1 MNPMEITLNEVLYT
15 LITCALMIVVRFGVQ
30 LIRTKTAE
38 IKNTEVQQMIDNI
51 GDIVIMV
58 SQTFVDSLK
67 ESGNF
72 DKEAQAK
79 AFDMA
84 KTAALNGMSDSMKKY
99 IDKYCGGLDEWLRIQ
114 IEAWVKKNKIEE
126 IAAKG

>member
-1 MNPMEITLNEVLYT
+1 MEITLNEVLYT
-15 LITCALMIVVRFGVQ
+15 LITCALMIVVKFVVQ
-30 LIRTKTAE
+30 LIRTKTSQ
-38 IKNTEVQQMIDNI
+38 IKNEELQGVIDGI

-72 DKEAQAK
+72 DKEAQAN

>member
-1 MNPMEITLNEVLYT
+1 MEITLNEVLYT
-15 LITCALMIVVRFGVQ
+15 LITCALMVVVRFGVQ

-72 DKEAQAK
+72 DKEAQAE
-79 AFDMA
+79 AFNMA

>member
-1 MNPMEITLNEVLYT
+1 MEITLNEVLYT
-15 LITCALMIVVRFGVQ
+15 LITCALMIVVKFVIQ

>member
-1 MNPMEITLNEVLYT
+1 MEITLNEVLYT

-30 LIRTKTAE
+30 LIRTKTAA
-38 IKNTEVQQMIDNI
+38 IKNAEVQQMIDNI

-79 AFDMA
+79 AFNMA

>member
-1 MNPMEITLNEVLYT
+1 MEITLNEVLYT

-38 IKNTEVQQMIDNI
+38 IKNAEVQQMIDNI

-72 DKEAQAK
+72 YKEAQAK
-79 AFDMA
+79 AFNMA

-99 IDKYCGGLDEWLRIQ
+99 IDKYCGGLDKWLRIQ

>member
-1 MNPMEITLNEVLYT
+1 MESTLNEVLYT

-38 IKNTEVQQMIDNI
+38 IKNAEVQQMIDNI

-79 AFDMA
+79 AFNMA

>member
-1 MNPMEITLNEVLYT
+1 MEITLNEVLYT

-30 LIRTKTAE
+30 LIRTKIAE
-38 IKNTEVQQMIDNI
+38 IKNAEVQQMIDNI

-79 AFDMA
+79 AFNMA

>member
-1 MNPMEITLNEVLYT
+1 MEITLNEVLYT

-38 IKNTEVQQMIDNI
+38 IKNAEVQQMIDNI

-79 AFDMA
+79 AFNMA

-114 IEAWVKKNKIEE
+114 IAAWVKKNKIEE

>member
-1 MNPMEITLNEVLYT
+1 MEITLNEVLYT

-38 IKNTEVQQMIDNI
+38 IKNAEVQQMIDNI

-99 IDKYCGGLDEWLRIQ
+99 IDKYCGGLDEWLKIQ

>member
-1 MNPMEITLNEVLYT
+1 MEITLNEVLYT
-15 LITCALMIVVRFGVQ
+15 LITCALMIVVKFVIQ
-30 LIRTKTAE
+30 LIRTKTSE
-38 IKNTEVQQMIDNI
+38 IKNTEVQQVIDNI

>member
-1 MNPMEITLNEVLYT
+1 MEITLNEVLYT

-38 IKNTEVQQMIDNI
+38 IKNAEVQQMIDNI

-79 AFDMA
+79 AFNMA

>member
-1 MNPMEITLNEVLYT
+1 MEITLNEVLYT

-30 LIRTKTAE
+30 LIRTKTAQ
-38 IKNTEVQQMIDNI
+38 IKNEELQGVIDGI

-84 KTAALNGMSDSMKKY
+84 KTAALNGMSKSMKKY

-114 IEAWVKKNKIEE
+114 IEAWVKKNKLEE
-126 IAAKG
+126 VAVKG

>member
-1 MNPMEITLNEVLYT
+1 MEITLNEVLYT

-38 IKNTEVQQMIDNI
+38 IKNAEVQQMIDNI

-67 ESGNF
+67 ESENF

-79 AFDMA
+79 AFNMA

>member
-1 MNPMEITLNEVLYT
+1 MEITLNEVLYT

-30 LIRTKTAE
+30 LIRTKTSQ
-38 IKNTEVQQMIDNI
+38 IKNEELQQAIDGI
-51 GDIVIMV
+51 GNIVIMV

>member
-1 MNPMEITLNEVLYT
+1 MEITLNEVLYT

-38 IKNTEVQQMIDNI
+38 IKNAEVQQMIDNI

-79 AFDMA
+79 AFNMA
-84 KTAALNGMSDSMKKY
+84 KTAALNSMSDSMKKY

>member
-1 MNPMEITLNEVLYT
+1 MEITLNEVLYT
-15 LITCALMIVVRFGVQ
+15 LITCALMVVVRFGVQ

-38 IKNTEVQQMIDNI
+38 IKNAEVQQMIDNI

-79 AFDMA
+79 AFNMA

-126 IAAKG
+126 IAAKR

>member
-1 MNPMEITLNEVLYT
+1 MEITLNEVLYT

-38 IKNTEVQQMIDNI
+38 IKNAEIQQMIDNI

-79 AFDMA
+79 AFNMA

>member
-1 MNPMEITLNEVLYT
+1 MEITLNEVLYT

-38 IKNTEVQQMIDNI
+38 IKNAEVQQMIDNI

-79 AFDMA
+79 AFNMA
-84 KTAALNGMSDSMKKY
+84 KTAALNGMSNSMKKY

>member
-1 MNPMEITLNEVLYT
+1 MEITLNEVLYT
-15 LITCALMIVVRFGVQ
+15 LITCALMIIVRFGVQ

-38 IKNTEVQQMIDNI
+38 IKNAEVQQMIDNI

-79 AFDMA
+79 AFNMA
-84 KTAALNGMSDSMKKY
+84 KTAALNSMSDSMKKY

>member
-1 MNPMEITLNEVLYT
+1 MEITLNEVLYT

-38 IKNTEVQQMIDNI
+38 IRNAEVQQMIDNI

-79 AFDMA
+79 AFNMA

>member
-1 MNPMEITLNEVLYT
+1 MEITLNEVLYT

-38 IKNTEVQQMIDNI
+38 IKNAEVQQMIDNI

-72 DKEAQAK
+72 EKEAQAK
-79 AFDMA
+79 AFNMA

>member
-1 MNPMEITLNEVLYT
+1 MEITLNEVLYT
-15 LITCALMIVVRFGVQ
+15 LITCALMIVVKFGVQ
-30 LIRTKTAE
+30 LIRTKTAQ
-38 IKNTEVQQMIDNI
+38 IKNAEVQQMIDNI

>member
-1 MNPMEITLNEVLYT
+1 MEITLNEVLYT

-38 IKNTEVQQMIDNI
+38 IKNAEVQQMIDNI

-72 DKEAQAK
+72 DKEA
-79 AFDMA
+79 
-84 KTAALNGMSDSMKKY
+84 
-99 IDKYCGGLDEWLRIQ
+99 
-114 IEAWVKKNKIEE
+114 
-126 IAAKG
+126 

>member
-1 MNPMEITLNEVLYT
+1 MEITLNEVLYT

-38 IKNTEVQQMIDNI
+38 IKNAEVQQMIDNI

-79 AFDMA
+79 AFNMA

-114 IEAWVKKNKIEE
+114 IKAWNKKNKIEE

>member
-1 MNPMEITLNEVLYT
+1 MEITLNEVLYT

-30 LIRTKTAE
+30 LIRTKTSQ
-38 IKNTEVQQMIDNI
+38 IKNEELQGVIDGI

-84 KTAALNGMSDSMKKY
+84 KAAALNGMSESMKKY
-99 IDKYCGGLDEWLRIQ
+99 IDKYCGGLEEWLRIQ
-114 IEAWVKKNKIEE
+114 IEAWVKKNKLEE
-126 IAAKG
+126 VAAKG

>member
-1 MNPMEITLNEVLYT
+1 MEITLNEVLYT

-30 LIRTKTAE
+30 LIRTKTAQ
-38 IKNTEVQQMIDNI
+38 IKNAEVQQMIDNI

-58 SQTFVDSLK
+58 SQTFVDSPK

-79 AFDMA
+79 AFNMA

>member
-1 MNPMEITLNEVLYT
+1 MEITLNEVLYT
-15 LITCALMIVVRFGVQ
+15 LITCALMIVVKFVIQ

-84 KTAALNGMSDSMKKY
+84 KTAALNSMSDSMKKY

>member
-1 MNPMEITLNEVLYT
+1 MEITLNEVLYT

-30 LIRTKTAE
+30 FIRTKTAE
-38 IKNTEVQQMIDNI
+38 IKNAEVQQMIDNI

-79 AFDMA
+79 AFNMA

>member
-1 MNPMEITLNEVLYT
+1 MEITLNEVLYT

-30 LIRTKTAE
+30 LIRAKTSQ
-38 IKNTEVQQMIDNI
+38 IKNEELQQAIDGI

>member
-1 MNPMEITLNEVLYT
+1 MEITLNEVLYT

-30 LIRTKTAE
+30 LIQTKTAE
-38 IKNTEVQQMIDNI
+38 IKNAEVQQMIDNI

-79 AFDMA
+79 AFNMA

>member
-1 MNPMEITLNEVLYT
+1 MEITLNEVLYT

-30 LIRTKTAE
+30 LIRTKTVE
-38 IKNTEVQQMIDNI
+38 IKNAEVQQMIDNI

-79 AFDMA
+79 AFNMA
-84 KTAALNGMSDSMKKY
+84 KTAALNSMSDSMKKY

>member
-1 MNPMEITLNEVLYT
+1 MEITLNEVLYT

-38 IKNTEVQQMIDNI
+38 IKNAEVQQMVDNI

-79 AFDMA
+79 AFNMA
-84 KTAALNGMSDSMKKY
+84 KTAALNGMSDSLKKY

>member
-1 MNPMEITLNEVLYT
+1 MEITLNEVLYT

-30 LIRTKTAE
+30 LIRTKTAQ
-38 IKNTEVQQMIDNI
+38 IKNEELQGVIDGI

-114 IEAWVKKNKIEE
+114 IEAWVKKNKLEE
-126 IAAKG
+126 VAVKG

>member
-1 MNPMEITLNEVLYT
+1 MEITLNEVLYT

-30 LIRTKTAE
+30 LIRTKTSQ
-38 IKNTEVQQMIDNI
+38 IKNEELQGVIDGI

-84 KTAALNGMSDSMKKY
+84 KSAALNGMSDSMKKY

-126 IAAKG
+126 IAAQG

>member
-1 MNPMEITLNEVLYT
+1 MEITLNEVLYT
-15 LITCALMIVVRFGVQ
+15 LITCARMIVVRFGVQ
-30 LIRTKTAE
+30 LIRAKTSQ
-38 IKNTEVQQMIDNI
+38 IKNEELQQAIDGI

>member
-1 MNPMEITLNEVLYT
+1 MEITLNEVLYT

-38 IKNTEVQQMIDNI
+38 IKNAEVQQMIDNI

>member
-1 MNPMEITLNEVLYT
+1 MEITLNEVLYT
-15 LITCALMIVVRFGVQ
+15 LSTCALMIVVRFGVQ
-30 LIRTKTAE
+30 LIRTKTAA
-38 IKNTEVQQMIDNI
+38 IKNAEVQQMIDNI

-79 AFDMA
+79 AFNMA

>member
-1 MNPMEITLNEVLYT
+1 MEITLNEVLYT

-38 IKNTEVQQMIDNI
+38 IKNAEVQQMIDNI

-72 DKEAQAK
+72 DEEAQAK
-79 AFDMA
+79 AFNMA